1 MIASVAVRPAVT
13 DVPIEQITARAYS
26 IPTEQPE
33 SDGTATWDQTTI
45 VVAEA
50 SGGGVCGIGYTYG
63 DQAITSVINQTLSEI
78 VVGADAMAPSASW
91 VRMGETVRNAG
102 RPGIAAMAISAVDTA
117 LWDLKARLLEVPLV
131 VLLGAVR
138 SSVPIYG
145 SGGFTS
151 LSQQALADQL
161 SGWVADG
168 IPRVKMKVGRDP
180 ANDLERVR
188 VAREAIGPD
197 CELFVDANGAY
208 ERKQALSFAE
218 RFAEFGVSWFEEPV
232 SSDDL
237 EGLRLLRDRAPA
249 GMEITA
255 GEYGFTSWYFERMLC
270 AGAVDCLQ
278 ADCTRCQGITGL
290 LQASVLCEAH
300 SIQLSAHCGPA
311 IHVHPCCA
319 VIPIRHLEYFADHSR
334 VESLIF
340 DGVPQPEHGELHP
353 DLSRPGNGLELN
365 RKAAKRFAI

>member
-33 SDGTATWDQTTI
+33 SDGTATLGSNDDRRRRGQRRRR
-45 VVAEA
+45 VRYRLHVRRP
-50 SGGGVCGIGYTYG
+50 
-63 DQAITSVINQTLSEI
+63 AITAVINQTLSDI

-131 VLLGAVR
+131 VLLGAAR

-290 LQASVLCEAH
+290 LQASVLCARPTRSSFRLTVGRPFT
-300 SIQLSAHCGPA
+300 SIR
-311 IHVHPCCA
+311 A
-319 VIPIRHLEYFADHSR
+319 VR
-334 VESLIF
+334 
-340 DGVPQPEHGELHP
+340 
-353 DLSRPGNGLELN
+353 
-365 RKAAKRFAI
+365 